1 MNSHDDILQWCFS
14 VRRLL
19 ETLPQ
24 FYLPVCLIWHELP
37 CSLGFQLS
45 IPVPFVWGVQ
55 YE

>member
-24 FYLPVCLIWHELP
+24 FYLPICLIRHDLP
-37 CSLGFQLS
+37 CSLGFQLCV
-45 IPVPFVWGVQ
+45 PVPFVWGVQ
-55 YE
+55 DE